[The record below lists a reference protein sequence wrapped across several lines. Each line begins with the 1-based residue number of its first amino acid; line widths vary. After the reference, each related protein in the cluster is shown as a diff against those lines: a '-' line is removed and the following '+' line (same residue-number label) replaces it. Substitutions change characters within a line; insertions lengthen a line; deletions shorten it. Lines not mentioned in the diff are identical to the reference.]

1 MSAHVSVSGASAPYV
16 KPLQDTM
23 MRDPSCAS
31 YFTLSTVEHGPRG
44 VTPRART
51 VVFEGF
57 AVDDDDRF
65 ALSCKLSSNSN
76 KFAKRASDEVEICWW
91 FSSARVQFR
100 FRGPMRF
107 ETSAQSGSRNAL
119 WEQLVLG
126 DRAQFFYPPDVL
138 AKDRQDAVYERAT
151 KALIES
157 RGAVP
162 ESFCVGLL
170 VPLEVDVLD
179 LNDSSRKYWRRTSV
193 DDTAWEDFSG
203 LAPPV
208 LSVDAIIAASTKES

>member
-1 MSAHVSVSGASAPYV
+1 MTPCESVAEGAAASSFSLDFTDDAALCFITRLITHMSAHVSVSGASAPYV

-31 YFTLSTVEHGPRG
+31 YFTLSTVEYGPRG

-57 AVDDDDRF
+57 AVDIDDRF

-107 ETSAQSGSRNAL
+107 ETSAQSGKL
-119 WEQLVLG
+119 
-126 DRAQFFYPPDVL
+126 
-138 AKDRQDAVYERAT
+138 
-151 KALIES
+151 
-157 RGAVP
+157 
-162 ESFCVGLL
+162 
-170 VPLEVDVLD
+170 
-179 LNDSSRKYWRRTSV
+179 
-193 DDTAWEDFSG
+193 
-203 LAPPV
+203 
-208 LSVDAIIAASTKES
+208 